1 MPQHHTTSPT
11 AGDERTA
18 SVPRTLL
25 EAATTHPDAPCVRFI
40 DGPSLTYAALLSEVR
55 AVAGALAADGVR
67 PGDRVV
73 LMVGNRVE
81 FLTVALATAW
91 LGAVSVPLNTA
102 LRGDALTAMLDL
114 VGPCRLV
121 ADGDVLVDVAG
132 ALERSGALTRTWVL
146 PATGDE
152 AAPYRLSG
160 LPPWAEP
167 FSALRDGGAPPVHDP
182 HPAVDSD
189 LLAILFTSGTT
200 GPSKGVMW
208 SHRTALAFAENTEW
222 VMGYTADDVIYTC
235 LPLFHINAMYT
246 AFLPGV
252 RNRAPVVVSP
262 RFSASRYWTEIAA
275 SGATVTNMLGAIGAL
290 LWKQPEQPDERAHRL
305 RLAMVVPFPVGHD
318 AEFAARFGTDLT
330 ELYGSTDSGIPLGV
344 PHGER
349 RPGRCGVPAP
359 GWEVVVADE
368 HDRPVPDGTP
378 GELLTR
384 PTRPFVGQLGYWRQ
398 PDKTW
403 EAHRNAWFHTGDQVV
418 RHEDGS
424 FSFRDRLK
432 DALRVSGENV
442 SAFEVEHVLTGH
454 PAVAEAAVFAVPG
467 ELGEDAVMASVVP
480 EEGHDL
486 DPATLVAEVADRLA
500 YFAVPRYVDVV
511 DALPKTSTQ
520 KVRKAEL
527 RERGITGTTWDGG
540 QRRRSR

>member
-1 MPQHHTTSPT
+1 MMTHPPEPVVACDRVATVT
-11 AGDERTA
+11 AA
-18 SVPRTLL
+18 LL
-25 EAATTHPDAPCVRFI
+25 EAATTHPDSECVRFV
-40 DGPSLTYAALLSEVR
+40 DGPSLTYAELVAEVR
-55 AVAGALAADGVR
+55 AVAGALAAEGVVE
-67 PGDRVV
+67 GDRVA
-73 LMVGNRVE
+73 LMAGNRPE
-81 FLTVALATAW
+81 FLAVTLATTW
-91 LGAVSVPLNTA
+91 LGAVTVPLNTA
-102 LRGDALTAMLDL
+102 LRGDPLSHMLGL
-114 VGPCRLV
+114 VGPAVLV
-121 ADGDVLVDVAG
+121 ADADVLAEAG
-132 ALERSGALTRTWVL
+132 AAIERSGAVTRTWAV
-146 PATGDE
+146 PAAGAT
-152 AAPYRLSG
+152 S
-160 LPPWAEP
+160 PPWAER
-167 FSALRDGGAPPVHDP
+167 FESLRGNGGPSVVDP
-182 HPAVDSD
+182 RPAVDSD

-200 GPSKGVMW
+200 GPAKGVMW
-208 SHRTALAFAENTEW
+208 SHRTALAFAENSTW
-222 VMGYTADDVIYTC
+222 VMGYSGEDVIYTC

-252 RNRAPVVVSP
+252 LHRAPVVVSP
-262 RFSASRYWTEIAA
+262 RFSARRYWEEIAC

-290 LWKQPEQPDERAHRL
+290 LWKQPVQPAERDHRL

-318 AEFAARFGTDLT
+318 AAFSERFGMALT
-330 ELYGSTDSGIPLGV
+330 ELYGSTDSSIPIGV

-384 PTRPFVGQLGYWRQ
+384 PSRPFVGQLGYWRQ

-403 EAHRNAWFHTGDQVV
+403 EAHRNAWFHTGDQLV
-418 RHEDGS
+418 RHDDGW

-467 ELGEDAVMASVVP
+467 EFGEDAVMASVVP
-480 EEGHDL
+480 ESGHDL
-486 DPATLVAEVADRLA
+486 DPAALVAEIADRLA

-511 DALPKTSTQ
+511 EALPKTSTQ

-527 RERGITGTTWDGG
+527 REQGVTGSTWDGG
-540 QRRRSR
+540 QRRRPR